1 MKTVRIL
8 KMINPTPEIRSNL
21 DALMQKFSSA
31 KRYAF
36 KRLLEGY
43 EPKDLNKTI
52 PVMFRLNKRY
62 TEDAVMLAK
71 GIIESQKK
79 AT

>member
-1 MKTVRIL
+1 
-8 KMINPTPEIRSNL
+8 
-21 DALMQKFSSA
+21 MQKFSSA
-31 KRYAF
+31 KKYAF
-36 KRLLEGY
+36 NRLLEGY

-62 TEDAVMLAK
+62 TEDALMLAK
-71 GIIESQKK
+71 GIIENQKK